1 MDNDN
6 SKNMNRYEKVVL
18 AAHRAR
24 NLEFGAIPMIN
35 TGNKKIKNTLVAIME
50 IEANKLDLQTLR
62 KAAINQEDNSL
73 KITEVVS
80 KELSHNTKDSTFKNT
95 STHLSENSNKHKA
108 LTNILYEDEEDI
120 S

>member
-1 MDNDN
+1 MDNDH

-24 NLEFGAIPMIN
+24 NLEFGATPMID
-35 TGNKKIKNTLVAIME
+35 TRNKKIKNTLVAIME
-50 IEANKLDLQTLR
+50 IEADKLDLQTLR

-73 KITEVVS
+73 KITEIVK
-80 KELSHNTKDSTFKNT
+80 KELNHNIKSTAVKNT
-95 STHLSENSNKHKA
+95 NTSLSEISNKY
-108 LTNILYEDEEDI
+108 NILYEDEEDI